1 MTQLEGCIRFWRAKL
16 AKEAYLI
23 DTSTV
28 TLVESTIKYLEELQ
42 RLKEPSRGKDK
53 QNAG

>member
-16 AKEAYLI
+16 AREAYLI
-23 DTSTV
+23 DISTV

-42 RLKEPSRGKDK
+42 HLKEKSKGKEH
-53 QNAG
+53 G